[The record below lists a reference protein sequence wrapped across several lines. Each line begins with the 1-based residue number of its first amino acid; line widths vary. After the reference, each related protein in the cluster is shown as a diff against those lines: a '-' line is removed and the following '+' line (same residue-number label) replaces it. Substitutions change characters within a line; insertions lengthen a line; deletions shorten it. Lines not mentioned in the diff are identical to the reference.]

1 MRSRLRSRGPS
12 TNVSDPSPL
21 SGKSS
26 LNCCRLTSLLSL
38 SLSLSS
44 SDDDDDD
51 DILFQN
57 AVNQD
62 VPSEFQRILNT
73 MADLDH
79 RVSKTRDDI
88 QEKVNECLELPG
100 LHSRGLSKDN
110 ETKILKLRKD
120 IDESHA
126 HAEMLSKEKMRLAA
140 LALEILEK
148 NVMVQMDE
156 DLERYREELKANQEF
171 GEEEKYMSSNKAMD
185 MDIGTPTRGP
195 SRQGS
200 RMGGAGGN
208 NSSENLPGL
217 GNEQPSGGQK
227 KNSQVGDL
235 VAANIGE
242 LNIGPGAHEWIV
254 GTVLRYIP
262 ATDEYD
268 IVDADD
274 DTNKNNPNKN
284 NAGGNKKGTKNM
296 KKTGGK
302 ESKETTYRLSAKT
315 CVIPLPKTAN
325 PSHGATT
332 FDDGTYVLAVYPQT
346 TTFYKAK
353 VVRSAARTA
362 PSGEYGEF
370 LLEFE
375 DDGDVPRRAVPF
387 RHVVECPKTM

>member
-1 MRSRLRSRGPS
+1 MC
-12 TNVSDPSPL
+12 TTFA
-21 SGKSS
+21 SS
-26 LNCCRLTSLLSL
+26 LSLSLRIGHQFSRSISLSLTQTHTLSL
-38 SLSLSS
+38 SLSLSLS
-44 SDDDDDD
+44 
-51 DILFQN
+51 LPKT
-57 AVNQD
+57 VNQD
-62 VPSEFQRILNT
+62 VPAEFQRILNT

-79 RVSKTRDDI
+79 RVSKTRDAI

-120 IDESHA
+120 IDESHE
-126 HAEMLSKEKMRLAA
+126 HVEMLSKEKIRLAT

-148 NVMVQMDE
+148 NVMVQLDE

-171 GEEEKYMSSNKAMD
+171 GEEEKFKSSNKAMD

-200 RMGGAGGN
+200 RMGGGGN
-208 NSSENLPGL
+208 NSNENLPGL
-217 GNEQPSGGQK
+217 GNEQPAGGQK
-227 KNSQVGDL
+227 KNLQIGDL

-254 GTVLRYIP
+254 GTVFRYIP

-274 DTNKNNPNKN
+274 DTNKNNPNNKN
-284 NAGGNKKGTKNM
+284 IARGNKKGGTKNM

-302 ESKETTYRLSAKT
+302 ESKETTYRLSAKA
-315 CVIPLPKTAN
+315 CVIALPKTAN
-325 PSHGATT
+325 PSHGATN
-332 FDDGTYVLAVYPQT
+332 FDDGAYVLAVYPQT

-353 VVRSAARTA
+353 VVRSASRIP
-362 PSGEYGEF
+362 PSGDYGEF

>member
-1 MRSRLRSRGPS
+1 LHP
-12 TNVSDPSPL
+12 
-21 SGKSS
+21 
-26 LNCCRLTSLLSL
+26 LSL
-38 SLSLSS
+38 SLSLCEL
-44 SDDDDDD
+44 
-51 DILFQN
+51 DISRSISLSLSFSHTHTHTLSLPKT
-57 AVNQD
+57 VNQD
-62 VPSEFQRILNT
+62 VPAEFQRILNT

-79 RVSKTRDDI
+79 RVSKTRDAI

-100 LHSRGLSKDN
+100 LHSRGLSKDK
-110 ETKILKLRKD
+110 ETKSLKLRKD
-120 IDESHA
+120 IDESHE
-126 HAEMLSKEKMRLAA
+126 HVEMLSKEKMRLAT

-148 NVMVQMDE
+148 NVMVQLDE

-171 GEEEKYMSSNKAMD
+171 GEEEKFKSSNKAMD

-200 RMGGAGGN
+200 RMGGGGN
-208 NSSENLPGL
+208 NSNENLPGL
-217 GNEQPSGGQK
+217 GNEQPSGAGGQK
-227 KNSQVGDL
+227 KKLQIGDL

-254 GTVLRYIP
+254 GTVFRYIP

-274 DTNKNNPNKN
+274 DTNKNNPNNKN
-284 NAGGNKKGTKNM
+284 IARGNKKGGTKNM

-302 ESKETTYRLSAKT
+302 ESKETTYRLSAKA
-315 CVIPLPKTAN
+315 CVIALPKTAN
-325 PSHGATT
+325 PSHGATN
-332 FDDGTYVLAVYPQT
+332 FDDGAYVLAVYPQT

-353 VVRSAARTA
+353 VVHSASRIP
-362 PSGEYGEF
+362 PSGDYGEF

>member
-1 MRSRLRSRGPS
+1 MRETASNSLTFFFSLFRGGG
-12 TNVSDPSPL
+12 
-21 SGKSS
+21 GK
-26 LNCCRLTSLLSL
+26 T
-38 SLSLSS
+38 
-44 SDDDDDD
+44 
-51 DILFQN
+51 
-57 AVNQD
+57 VNQD
-62 VPSEFQRILNT
+62 VPSEFQRVLNT
-73 MADLDH
+73 MADLDQ

-120 IDESHA
+120 IDESHE
-126 HAEMLSKEKMRLAA
+126 HVEMLSKEKIKLAT

-148 NVMVQMDE
+148 NVMVQLDE

-171 GEEEKYMSSNKAMD
+171 GEEENIMNSSKAMD

-200 RMGGAGGN
+200 RMGN
-208 NSSENLPGL
+208 NSNENLPGL
-217 GNEQPSGGQK
+217 GNEQTPSGGGQK
-227 KNSQVGDL
+227 KNLQIGDL

-254 GTVLRYIP
+254 GTVFRYIP

-284 NAGGNKKGTKNM
+284 SSGGNKKGTKNM

-325 PSHGATT
+325 PSHGAKT
-332 FDDGTYVLAVYPQT
+332 FDDGTFVLAVYPQT

-353 VVRSAARTA
+353 VVRSASRIP
-362 PSGEYGEF
+362 PSGDYGEF

-387 RHVVECPKTM
+387 RHVVDCPKTM